1 MDYHLKPLSKSC
13 SVTGKEFAAGETV
26 HSVIIEQNGQLLRLD
41 FSNEAWTGPPDG
53 TVGEWQLRVPEPTAQ
68 GPKKI
73 DPDELLQYFEQLYES
88 PNQVEEKFL
97 YVLALFLVQKRRL
110 KLDGSR
116 TEDETSYLQLS
127 GTHGEGNFEIRDQDL
142 EESEVAQLQQQL
154 NTQFLEDWNEE

>member
-13 SVTGKEFAAGETV
+13 SATGKEFLPGETV

-41 FSNEAWTGPPDG
+41 FSNDGWTGPPEG
-53 TVGEWQLRVPEPTAQ
+53 AVGDWKLQVPEPTAQ
-68 GPKKI
+68 GPRKI
-73 DPDELLQYFEQLYES
+73 DPDALLQYFEQLYES
-88 PNQVEEKFL
+88 PNEVEQKFL

-116 TEDETSYLQLS
+116 NDDETSILQLS
-127 GTHGEGNFEIRDQDL
+127 GTHGEGNFEIRDQNLDP
-142 EESEVAQLQQQL
+142 SEVEQLQQQL